1 MKKANVVTVIRV
13 VGILVFVAA
22 FFLPAVRDPG
32 SVPGPGS
39 RPLLGWSCAL
49 FAAASTGT
57 ILHWNTAQSTK
68 EVVGSIC
75 LILSGWVNPL
85 VFFYLTC
92 SLWRRMVVIRRV
104 FAVAIV
110 LCYVATWVFFAQ
122 APMVRLVG
130 HYLWVL
136 GGLLIL
142 AGELVGQRVS
152 RPAS

>member
-1 MKKANVVTVIRV
+1 
-13 VGILVFVAA
+13 
-22 FFLPAVRDPG
+22 
-32 SVPGPGS
+32 
-39 RPLLGWSCAL
+39 
-49 FAAASTGT
+49 
-57 ILHWNTAQSTK
+57 
-68 EVVGSIC
+68 
-75 LILSGWVNPL
+75 
-85 VFFYLTC
+85 
-92 SLWRRMVVIRRV
+92 MVVIRRV

-122 APMVRLVG
+122 APMVPLVG

>member
-57 ILHWNTAQSTK
+57 ILHWSTTQSTK
-68 EVVGSIC
+68 ETVGSI
-75 LILSGWVNPL
+75 
-85 VFFYLTC
+85 
-92 SLWRRMVVIRRV
+92 WRRMVVIRRV

-122 APMVRLVG
+122 APMVPLVG

>member
-1 MKKANVVTVIRV
+1 MKTRIVRIVQI
-13 VGILVFVAA
+13 VGLAIFVAA
-22 FFLPAVRDPG
+22 FFLPSVRDPG

-57 ILHWNTAQSTK
+57 ILHWNTTQSTK
-68 EVVGSIC
+68 ETVGSIC

-122 APMVRLVG
+122 APMVPLVG